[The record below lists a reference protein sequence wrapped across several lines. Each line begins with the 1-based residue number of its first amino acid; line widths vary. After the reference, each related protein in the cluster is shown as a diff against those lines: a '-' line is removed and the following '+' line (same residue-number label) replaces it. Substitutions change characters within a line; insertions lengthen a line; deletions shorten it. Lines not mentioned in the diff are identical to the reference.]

1 MRNILTISRREV
13 SAYFNSPI
21 AYIFMILFI
30 FILSFLFFVFFP
42 FFTQSNPDLR
52 HFFVWFPWVL
62 SIFIPAVTMRLWS
75 EERRS
80 GTIELLMTWPLQA
93 WEIVIGKYLAG
104 LFVIAVSL
112 ALTFFVPL
120 TLSSVISDGVGGSGI
135 EWGVIFTSYLGAL
148 LISSVYVALGSWAST
163 LTSNQIVSLLVAI
176 SLSFVMAGIGSPPVV
191 KFLNDLLGGIGNI
204 RIGNLIG
211 WFGTDSHFREF
222 SKGLINPVGLIYGF
236 SLTVFFLVLNN
247 LFVEG
252 RKF

>member
-42 FFTQSNPDLR
+42 FFSQTNPDLR
-52 HFFVWFPWVL
+52 NFFFWFPWVL

-80 GTIELLMTWPLQA
+80 GTIELLLTWPLQA
-93 WEIVIGKYLAG
+93 WEIVVGKYLAG

-112 ALTFFVPL
+112 ILTLVVPL
-120 TLSSVISDGVGGSGI
+120 SLSSSVSSL
-135 EWGVIFTSYLGAL
+135 EWGVVFTSYLGAL
-148 LISSVYVALGSWAST
+148 LISSVYIALGSWAST
-163 LTSNQIVSLLVAI
+163 LTNNQIVSLLIAI
-176 SLSFVMAGIGSPPVV
+176 AFSLVMVGIGYPPVV
-191 KFLNDLLGGIGNI
+191 KFLNALPGLGNF
-204 RIGNLIG
+204 IG

>member
-1 MRNILTISRREV
+1 MRNILTIFRREV
-13 SAYFNSPI
+13 AAYFNSPI
-21 AYIFMILFI
+21 AYIFIIMFV
-30 FILSFLFFVFFP
+30 FILAFLFFVFFP

-112 ALTFFVPL
+112 ALTLFVPL
-120 TLSSVISDGVGGSGI
+120 TLSSVTSI

-148 LISSVYVALGSWAST
+148 QISSVYVALGSWAST

-176 SLSFVMAGIGSPPVV
+176 ALSFVMAGIGSPPVV

>member
-13 SAYFNSPI
+13 AAYFNSPI

-42 FFTQSNPDLR
+42 FFSQTNPDLR
-52 HFFVWFPWVL
+52 NFFFWFPWVL

-80 GTIELLMTWPLQA
+80 GTIELLLTWPLQA
-93 WEIVIGKYLAG
+93 WEVVVGKYLAG
-104 LFVIAVSL
+104 LFVIAISL
-112 ALTFFVPL
+112 IL
-120 TLSSVISDGVGGSGI
+120 TLVVPMSLSSSVSSL

-148 LISSVYVALGSWAST
+148 LISSVYIALGSWAST
-163 LTSNQIVSLLVAI
+163 LTNNQIVSLLIAI
-176 SLSFVMAGIGSPPVV
+176 AFSLVMVGIGYPPVV
-191 KFLNDLLGGIGNI
+191 KFLNALPGLGNF
-204 RIGNLIG
+204 IG

>member
-1 MRNILTISRREV
+1 MRNISTIFRREV
-13 SAYFNSPI
+13 AAYFNSPI

-42 FFTQSNPDLR
+42 FFSQTNPDLR
-52 HFFVWFPWVL
+52 NFFFWFPWVL

-80 GTIELLMTWPLQA
+80 GTIALLMTWPLQA
-93 WEIVIGKYLAG
+93 WEVVVGKYLAG
-104 LFVIAVSL
+104 LFVIAISL
-112 ALTFFVPL
+112 ILTLVVPMS
-120 TLSSVISDGVGGSGI
+120 LSSVTSL
-135 EWGVIFTSYLGAL
+135 EWGVVFTSYLGAL
-148 LISSVYVALGSWAST
+148 LISSVYIALGSWAST
-163 LTSNQIVSLLVAI
+163 LTNNQIVSLLIAI
-176 SLSFVMAGIGSPPVV
+176 AFSLVMVGIGYPPVV
-191 KFLNDLLGGIGNI
+191 KFLNALPGLGNF
-204 RIGNLIG
+204 IG

>member
-13 SAYFNSPI
+13 AAYFNSPI

-42 FFTQSNPDLR
+42 FFSQTNPDLR
-52 HFFVWFPWVL
+52 NFFFWFPWVL

-80 GTIELLMTWPLQA
+80 GTIELLLTWPLQA
-93 WEIVIGKYLAG
+93 WEVVVGKYLAG

-112 ALTFFVPL
+112 IL
-120 TLSSVISDGVGGSGI
+120 TLVVPISLSSSVSSL
-135 EWGVIFTSYLGAL
+135 EWGVVFTSYLGAL
-148 LISSVYVALGSWAST
+148 LISSVYIALGSWAST
-163 LTSNQIVSLLVAI
+163 LTNNQIVSLLIAI
-176 SLSFVMAGIGSPPVV
+176 AFSLVMVGIGYPPVV
-191 KFLNDLLGGIGNI
+191 KFLNALPGLGNF
-204 RIGNLIG
+204 IG

>member
-13 SAYFNSPI
+13 AAYFNSPI

-42 FFTQSNPDLR
+42 FFSQTNPDLR
-52 HFFVWFPWVL
+52 NFFFWFPWVL

-80 GTIELLMTWPLQA
+80 GTIELLLTWPLQA
-93 WEIVIGKYLAG
+93 WEIVVGKYLAG

-112 ALTFFVPL
+112 ILTLFVPMS
-120 TLSSVISDGVGGSGI
+120 LSSSVSSL
-135 EWGVIFTSYLGAL
+135 EWGVVFTSYLGAL
-148 LISSVYVALGSWAST
+148 LISSVYIALGSWAST
-163 LTSNQIVSLLVAI
+163 LTNNQIVSLLIAI
-176 SLSFVMAGIGSPPVV
+176 AFSLVMVGIGYPPVV
-191 KFLNDLLGGIGNI
+191 KFLNALPGLGNFIS
-204 RIGNLIG
+204 

>member
-13 SAYFNSPI
+13 AAYFNSPI

-42 FFTQSNPDLR
+42 FFSQTNPDLR
-52 HFFVWFPWVL
+52 NFFFWFPWVL

-80 GTIELLMTWPLQA
+80 GTIELLLTWPLQA
-93 WEIVIGKYLAG
+93 WEIVVGKYLAG

-112 ALTFFVPL
+112 ILTLVVPL
-120 TLSSVISDGVGGSGI
+120 SLSSSVSSL
-135 EWGVIFTSYLGAL
+135 EWGVVFTSYLGAL
-148 LISSVYVALGSWAST
+148 LISSVYIALGSWAST
-163 LTSNQIVSLLVAI
+163 LTNNQIVSLLIAI
-176 SLSFVMAGIGSPPVV
+176 AFSLVMVGIGYPPVV
-191 KFLNDLLGGIGNI
+191 KFLNALPGLGNF
-204 RIGNLIG
+204 IG

>member
-42 FFTQSNPDLR
+42 FFSQTNPDLR
-52 HFFVWFPWVL
+52 NFFFWFPWVL

-93 WEIVIGKYLAG
+93 WEVVVGKYLAG
-104 LFVIAVSL
+104 LFVIAISL
-112 ALTFFVPL
+112 ILTLVVPMS
-120 TLSSVISDGVGGSGI
+120 LSSVTSL
-135 EWGVIFTSYLGAL
+135 EWGVVFTSYLGAL
-148 LISSVYVALGSWAST
+148 LISSVYIALGAWAST
-163 LTSNQIVSLLVAI
+163 LTNNQIVSLLIAI
-176 SLSFVMAGIGSPPVV
+176 AFSLVMVGIGYPPVV
-191 KFLNDLLGGIGNI
+191 KFLNALPGLGNF
-204 RIGNLIG
+204 IG

>member
-42 FFTQSNPDLR
+42 FFSQTNPDLR
-52 HFFVWFPWVL
+52 NFFFWFPWVL

-93 WEIVIGKYLAG
+93 WEVVVGKYLAG
-104 LFVIAVSL
+104 LFVIAISL
-112 ALTFFVPL
+112 IL
-120 TLSSVISDGVGGSGI
+120 TLVVPISLSSSVSSL
-135 EWGVIFTSYLGAL
+135 EWGVVFTSYLGAL
-148 LISSVYVALGSWAST
+148 LISSVYIALGSWAST
-163 LTSNQIVSLLVAI
+163 LTNNQIVSLLIAI
-176 SLSFVMAGIGSPPVV
+176 AFSLVMVGIGYPPVV
-191 KFLNDLLGGIGNI
+191 KFLNALPGLGNF
-204 RIGNLIG
+204 IG

>member
-13 SAYFNSPI
+13 AAYFNSPI

-42 FFTQSNPDLR
+42 FFSQTNPDLR
-52 HFFVWFPWVL
+52 NFFFWFPWVL

-93 WEIVIGKYLAG
+93 WEVVVGKYLAG
-104 LFVIAVSL
+104 LFVIAISL
-112 ALTFFVPL
+112 IL
-120 TLSSVISDGVGGSGI
+120 TLVVPMSLSSSVSSL

-148 LISSVYVALGSWAST
+148 LISSVYIALGSWAST
-163 LTSNQIVSLLVAI
+163 LTNNQIVSLLIAI
-176 SLSFVMAGIGSPPVV
+176 AFSLVMVGIGYPPVV
-191 KFLNDLLGGIGNI
+191 KFLNALPGLGNF
-204 RIGNLIG
+204 IG

>member
-42 FFTQSNPDLR
+42 FFSQTNPDLR
-52 HFFVWFPWVL
+52 NFFFWFPWVL

-93 WEIVIGKYLAG
+93 WEVVVGKYLAG
-104 LFVIAVSL
+104 LFVIAISL
-112 ALTFFVPL
+112 ILTLVVPMS
-120 TLSSVISDGVGGSGI
+120 LSSVTSL
-135 EWGVIFTSYLGAL
+135 EWGVVFTSYLGAL
-148 LISSVYVALGSWAST
+148 LISSVYIALGAWAST
-163 LTSNQIVSLLVAI
+163 LTNNQIVSLLIAI
-176 SLSFVMAGIGSPPVV
+176 AFSLVMVGIGYPPVV
-191 KFLNDLLGGIGNI
+191 KFLNALPGLGNF
-204 RIGNLIG
+204 IG

-236 SLTVFFLVLNN
+236 SLTVFFLVLNK

>member
-1 MRNILTISRREV
+1 MRNILTIYRREV
-13 SAYFNSPI
+13 ASYFNSPI
-21 AYIFMILFI
+21 AYIFIILFI
-30 FILSFLFFVFFP
+30 FILGFLFFVFFP
-42 FFTQSNPDLR
+42 FFSQSNPDLR
-52 HFFVWFPWVL
+52 NFFFWFPWVL

-93 WEIVIGKYLAG
+93 WEVVVGKYLAG

-112 ALTFFVPL
+112 ALTLVVPL
-120 TLSSVISDGVGGSGI
+120 SLGSVTSI
-135 EWGVIFTSYLGAL
+135 EWGIVFTSYLGAL
-148 LISSVYVALGSWAST
+148 LISSVYIALGAWAST

-176 SLSFVMAGIGSPPVV
+176 AFSLVMVGIGSPPVV
-191 KFLNDLLGGIGNI
+191 KFLNGVEGLGNF
-204 RIGNLIG
+204 IG

-222 SKGLINPVGLIYGF
+222 SKGLVNPVGLIYGF

>member
-1 MRNILTISRREV
+1 MRNILTIFRREV

-42 FFTQSNPDLR
+42 FFSQTNPDLR
-52 HFFVWFPWVL
+52 NFFFWFPWVL

-80 GTIELLMTWPLQA
+80 GTIELLLTWPLQA
-93 WEIVIGKYLAG
+93 WEVVVGKYLAG
-104 LFVIAVSL
+104 LFVIAISL
-112 ALTFFVPL
+112 IL
-120 TLSSVISDGVGGSGI
+120 TLVVPMSLSSSVSSL

-148 LISSVYVALGSWAST
+148 LISSVYIALGSWAST
-163 LTSNQIVSLLVAI
+163 LTNNQIVSLLIAI
-176 SLSFVMAGIGSPPVV
+176 AFSLVMVGIGYPPVV
-191 KFLNDLLGGIGNI
+191 KFLNALPGLGNF
-204 RIGNLIG
+204 IG

>member
-1 MRNILTISRREV
+1 MRNILTIFRREV
-13 SAYFNSPI
+13 AAYFNSPM
-21 AYIFMILFI
+21 AYIFIILFI
-30 FILSFLFFVFFP
+30 FILAFLFFVFFP
-42 FFTQSNPDLR
+42 FFSQANPDLR
-52 HFFVWFPWVL
+52 NFFFWFPWVL

-93 WEIVIGKYLAG
+93 WEVVVGKYLAG
-104 LFVIAVSL
+104 LFVISISL
-112 ALTFFVPL
+112 ALTLFVPL
-120 TLSSVISDGVGGSGI
+120 TLSLVTTSI

-163 LTSNQIVSLLVAI
+163 LTNNQIVSLLIAI
-176 SLSFVMAGIGSPPVV
+176 AFSLLMVGIGYPPVM
-191 KFLNDLLGGIGNI
+191 KFLNDLMGVGEF
-204 RIGNLIG
+204 IG
-211 WFGTDSHFREF
+211 WVGADFQFREF
-222 SKGLINPVGLIYGF
+222 TKGLINPVGLIYAF

>member
-42 FFTQSNPDLR
+42 FFSQTNPDLR
-52 HFFVWFPWVL
+52 NFFFWFPWVL

-93 WEIVIGKYLAG
+93 WEVVVGKYLAG
-104 LFVIAVSL
+104 LFVIAISL
-112 ALTFFVPL
+112 ILTLVVPMS
-120 TLSSVISDGVGGSGI
+120 LSSVTSL
-135 EWGVIFTSYLGAL
+135 EWGVVFTSYLGAL
-148 LISSVYVALGSWAST
+148 LISSVYIALGAWAST
-163 LTSNQIVSLLVAI
+163 LANNQIVSLLIAI
-176 SLSFVMAGIGSPPVV
+176 AFSLVMVGIGYPPVV
-191 KFLNDLLGGIGNI
+191 KFLNALPGLGNF
-204 RIGNLIG
+204 IG

>member
-13 SAYFNSPI
+13 AAYFNSPI

-42 FFTQSNPDLR
+42 FFSQTNPDLR
-52 HFFVWFPWVL
+52 NFFFWFPWVL

-93 WEIVIGKYLAG
+93 WEVVVGKYLAG

-112 ALTFFVPL
+112 ILTLFVPMS
-120 TLSSVISDGVGGSGI
+120 LSSSVSSL
-135 EWGVIFTSYLGAL
+135 EWGVVFTSYLGAL
-148 LISSVYVALGSWAST
+148 LISSVYIALGSWAST
-163 LTSNQIVSLLVAI
+163 LTNNQIVSLLIAI
-176 SLSFVMAGIGSPPVV
+176 AFSLVMVGIGYPPVV
-191 KFLNDLLGGIGNI
+191 KFLNALPGLGNF
-204 RIGNLIG
+204 IG

>member
-13 SAYFNSPI
+13 AAYFNSPI

-42 FFTQSNPDLR
+42 FFSQTNPDLR
-52 HFFVWFPWVL
+52 NFFFWFPWVL

-80 GTIELLMTWPLQA
+80 GTIELLLTWPLQA
-93 WEIVIGKYLAG
+93 WEVVVGKYLAG
-104 LFVIAVSL
+104 LFVIAISL
-112 ALTFFVPL
+112 IL
-120 TLSSVISDGVGGSGI
+120 TLVVPISLSSSVSSLD
-135 EWGVIFTSYLGAL
+135 WGVIFTSYLGAL
-148 LISSVYVALGSWAST
+148 LISSVYIALGSWAST
-163 LTSNQIVSLLVAI
+163 LTNNQIVSLLIAI
-176 SLSFVMAGIGSPPVV
+176 AFSLVMVGIGYPPVV
-191 KFLNDLLGGIGNI
+191 KFLNGLPGLGNF
-204 RIGNLIG
+204 IG

>member
-13 SAYFNSPI
+13 AAYFNSPI

-42 FFTQSNPDLR
+42 FFSQTNPDLR
-52 HFFVWFPWVL
+52 NFFFWFPWVL

-93 WEIVIGKYLAG
+93 WEVVVGKYLAG
-104 LFVIAVSL
+104 LFVIAISL
-112 ALTFFVPL
+112 ILTLVVPMS
-120 TLSSVISDGVGGSGI
+120 LSSVTSL
-135 EWGVIFTSYLGAL
+135 EWGVVFTSYLGAL
-148 LISSVYVALGSWAST
+148 LISSVYIALGSWAST
-163 LTSNQIVSLLVAI
+163 LTNNQIVSLLIAI
-176 SLSFVMAGIGSPPVV
+176 AFSLVMVGIGYPPVV
-191 KFLNDLLGGIGNI
+191 KFLNALPGLGNF
-204 RIGNLIG
+204 IG

-236 SLTVFFLVLNN
+236 SLTVFFLVLNT

>member
-1 MRNILTISRREV
+1 MRNILTIARREV
-13 SAYFNSPI
+13 AAYFNSPI

-42 FFTQSNPDLR
+42 FFSQTNPDLR
-52 HFFVWFPWVL
+52 NFFFWFPWVL

-80 GTIELLMTWPLQA
+80 GTIELLLTWPLQA
-93 WEIVIGKYLAG
+93 WEIVVGKYLAG

-112 ALTFFVPL
+112 IL
-120 TLSSVISDGVGGSGI
+120 TLVVPISLSSSVSSL
-135 EWGVIFTSYLGAL
+135 EWGVVFTSYLGAL
-148 LISSVYVALGSWAST
+148 LISSVYIALGSWAST
-163 LTSNQIVSLLVAI
+163 LTNNQIVSLLIAI
-176 SLSFVMAGIGSPPVV
+176 AFSLVMVGIGYPPVV
-191 KFLNDLLGGIGNI
+191 KFLNALPGLGNF
-204 RIGNLIG
+204 IG

>member
-13 SAYFNSPI
+13 AAYFNSPI

-42 FFTQSNPDLR
+42 FFSQTNPDLR
-52 HFFVWFPWVL
+52 NFFFWFPWVL

-80 GTIELLMTWPLQA
+80 GTIELLLTWPLQA
-93 WEIVIGKYLAG
+93 WEIVVGKYLAG
-104 LFVIAVSL
+104 LFVIAISL
-112 ALTFFVPL
+112 IL
-120 TLSSVISDGVGGSGI
+120 TLVVPISLSSSVSSL
-135 EWGVIFTSYLGAL
+135 EWGVVFTSYLGAL
-148 LISSVYVALGSWAST
+148 LISSVYIALGSWAST
-163 LTSNQIVSLLVAI
+163 LTNNQIVSLLIAI
-176 SLSFVMAGIGSPPVV
+176 AFSLVMVGIGYPPVV
-191 KFLNDLLGGIGNI
+191 KFLNALPGLGNF
-204 RIGNLIG
+204 IG
-211 WFGTDSHFREF
+211 WCGTDSHFREF

>member
-13 SAYFNSPI
+13 AAYFNSPI

-42 FFTQSNPDLR
+42 FFSQTNPDLR
-52 HFFVWFPWVL
+52 NFFFWFPWVL

-80 GTIELLMTWPLQA
+80 GTIELLLTWPLQA
-93 WEIVIGKYLAG
+93 WEIVVGKYLAG
-104 LFVIAVSL
+104 LFVIAISL
-112 ALTFFVPL
+112 IL
-120 TLSSVISDGVGGSGI
+120 TLVVPISLSSSVSSL
-135 EWGVIFTSYLGAL
+135 EWGVVFTSYLGAL
-148 LISSVYVALGSWAST
+148 LISSVYIALGSWAST
-163 LTSNQIVSLLVAI
+163 LTNNQIVSLLIAI
-176 SLSFVMAGIGSPPVV
+176 AFSLVMVGIGYPPVV
-191 KFLNDLLGGIGNI
+191 KFLNALPGLGNF
-204 RIGNLIG
+204 IG

>member
-13 SAYFNSPI
+13 AAYFNSPI

-42 FFTQSNPDLR
+42 FFSQTNPDLR
-52 HFFVWFPWVL
+52 NFFFWFPWVL

-93 WEIVIGKYLAG
+93 WEVVVGKYLAG
-104 LFVIAVSL
+104 LFVIAISL
-112 ALTFFVPL
+112 ILTLVVPMS
-120 TLSSVISDGVGGSGI
+120 LSSVTSL
-135 EWGVIFTSYLGAL
+135 EWGVVFTSYLGAL
-148 LISSVYVALGSWAST
+148 LISSVYIALGAWAST
-163 LTSNQIVSLLVAI
+163 LANNQIVSLLIAI
-176 SLSFVMAGIGSPPVV
+176 AFSLVMVGIGYPPVV
-191 KFLNDLLGGIGNI
+191 KFLNALPGLGNF
-204 RIGNLIG
+204 IG

>member
-1 MRNILTISRREV
+1 M
-13 SAYFNSPI
+13 
-21 AYIFMILFI
+21 
-30 FILSFLFFVFFP
+30 
-42 FFTQSNPDLR
+42 
-52 HFFVWFPWVL
+52 
-62 SIFIPAVTMRLWS
+62 
-75 EERRS
+75 
-80 GTIELLMTWPLQA
+80 
-93 WEIVIGKYLAG
+93 
-104 LFVIAVSL
+104 
-112 ALTFFVPL
+112 PL
-120 TLSSVISDGVGGSGI
+120 TLSSVTSI

-176 SLSFVMAGIGSPPVV
+176 ALSFVMAGIGSPPVV

>member
-13 SAYFNSPI
+13 AAYFNSPI

-42 FFTQSNPDLR
+42 FFSQTNPDLR
-52 HFFVWFPWVL
+52 NFFFWFPWVL

-80 GTIELLMTWPLQA
+80 GTIELLLTWPLQA
-93 WEIVIGKYLAG
+93 WEVVVGKYLAG
-104 LFVIAVSL
+104 LFVIAISL
-112 ALTFFVPL
+112 IL
-120 TLSSVISDGVGGSGI
+120 TLVVPISLSSSVSSL
-135 EWGVIFTSYLGAL
+135 EWGVVFTSYLGAL
-148 LISSVYVALGSWAST
+148 LISSVYIALGSWAST
-163 LTSNQIVSLLVAI
+163 LTNNQIVSLLIAI
-176 SLSFVMAGIGSPPVV
+176 AFSLVMVGIGYPPVV
-191 KFLNDLLGGIGNI
+191 KFLNALPGLGNF
-204 RIGNLIG
+204 IG

-236 SLTVFFLVLNN
+236 SLTDFFLVLNN

>member
-1 MRNILTISRREV
+1 MRNISTIFRREV

-42 FFTQSNPDLR
+42 FFSQTNPDLR
-52 HFFVWFPWVL
+52 NFFFWFPWVL

-93 WEIVIGKYLAG
+93 WEVVVGKYLAG
-104 LFVIAVSL
+104 LFVIAISL
-112 ALTFFVPL
+112 ILTLVVPMS
-120 TLSSVISDGVGGSGI
+120 LSSVTSL
-135 EWGVIFTSYLGAL
+135 EWGVVFTSYLGAL
-148 LISSVYVALGSWAST
+148 LISSVYIALGSWAST
-163 LTSNQIVSLLVAI
+163 LTNNQIVSLLIAI
-176 SLSFVMAGIGSPPVV
+176 AFSLVMVGIGYPPVV
-191 KFLNDLLGGIGNI
+191 KFLNALPGLGNF
-204 RIGNLIG
+204 IG

>member
-13 SAYFNSPI
+13 AAYFNSPI

-42 FFTQSNPDLR
+42 FFSQTNPDLR
-52 HFFVWFPWVL
+52 NFFFWFPWVL

-80 GTIELLMTWPLQA
+80 GTIELLLTWPLQA
-93 WEIVIGKYLAG
+93 WEVVVGKYLAG
-104 LFVIAVSL
+104 LFVIAISL
-112 ALTFFVPL
+112 ILTLVVPMS
-120 TLSSVISDGVGGSGI
+120 LSSVTSL
-135 EWGVIFTSYLGAL
+135 EWGVVFTSYLGAL
-148 LISSVYVALGSWAST
+148 LISSVYIALGSWAST
-163 LTSNQIVSLLVAI
+163 LTNNQIVSLLIAI
-176 SLSFVMAGIGSPPVV
+176 AFSLVMVGIGYPPVV
-191 KFLNDLLGGIGNI
+191 KFLNALPGLGNF
-204 RIGNLIG
+204 IG

>member
-42 FFTQSNPDLR
+42 FFSQTNPDLR
-52 HFFVWFPWVL
+52 NFFFWFPWVL

-80 GTIELLMTWPLQA
+80 GTIELLLTWPLQG
-93 WEIVIGKYLAG
+93 WEVVVGKYLAG
-104 LFVIAVSL
+104 LFVL
-112 ALTFFVPL
+112 AISL
-120 TLSSVISDGVGGSGI
+120 TLTLVVPMSLSLVTSLD
-135 EWGVIFTSYLGAL
+135 WGVVFTSYLGAL
-148 LISSVYVALGSWAST
+148 LISSVYIALGAWAST
-163 LTSNQIVSLLVAI
+163 LTNNQIVSLLIAI
-176 SLSFVMAGIGSPPVV
+176 AFSLVMVGIGYPPVV
-191 KFLNDLLGGIGNI
+191 KFLNVLPGLGNF
-204 RIGNLIG
+204 IG

>member
-1 MRNILTISRREV
+1 MA
-13 SAYFNSPI
+13 AYFNSPI

-42 FFTQSNPDLR
+42 FFSQTNPDLR
-52 HFFVWFPWVL
+52 NFFFWFPWVL

-80 GTIELLMTWPLQA
+80 GTIELLLTWPLQA
-93 WEIVIGKYLAG
+93 WEVVVGKYLAG
-104 LFVIAVSL
+104 LFVIAISL
-112 ALTFFVPL
+112 IL
-120 TLSSVISDGVGGSGI
+120 TLVVPISLSSSVSSL
-135 EWGVIFTSYLGAL
+135 EWGVVFTSYLGAL
-148 LISSVYVALGSWAST
+148 LISSVYIALGSWAST
-163 LTSNQIVSLLVAI
+163 LTNNQIVSLLIAI
-176 SLSFVMAGIGSPPVV
+176 AFSLVMVGIGYPPVV
-191 KFLNDLLGGIGNI
+191 KFLNALPGLGNF
-204 RIGNLIG
+204 IG

>member
-13 SAYFNSPI
+13 AAYFNSPI

-42 FFTQSNPDLR
+42 FFSQTNPDLR
-52 HFFVWFPWVL
+52 NFFFWFPWVL

-93 WEIVIGKYLAG
+93 WEVVVGKYLAG
-104 LFVIAVSL
+104 LFVIAISL
-112 ALTFFVPL
+112 ILTLVVPMS
-120 TLSSVISDGVGGSGI
+120 LSSVTSL
-135 EWGVIFTSYLGAL
+135 EWGVVFTSYLGAL
-148 LISSVYVALGSWAST
+148 LISSVYIALGSWAST
-163 LTSNQIVSLLVAI
+163 LTNNQIVSLLIAI
-176 SLSFVMAGIGSPPVV
+176 AFSLVMVGIGYPPVV
-191 KFLNDLLGGIGNI
+191 KFLNALPGLGNF
-204 RIGNLIG
+204 IG

>member
-13 SAYFNSPI
+13 AAYFNSPI

-42 FFTQSNPDLR
+42 FFSQTNPDLR
-52 HFFVWFPWVL
+52 NFFFWFPWVL

-80 GTIELLMTWPLQA
+80 GTIELLLTWPLQA
-93 WEIVIGKYLAG
+93 WEVVVGKYLAG
-104 LFVIAVSL
+104 LFVIAISL
-112 ALTFFVPL
+112 IL
-120 TLSSVISDGVGGSGI
+120 TLVVPISLSSSVSSLD
-135 EWGVIFTSYLGAL
+135 WGVVFTSYLGAL
-148 LISSVYVALGSWAST
+148 LISSVYIALGSWAST
-163 LTSNQIVSLLVAI
+163 LTNNQIVSLLIAI
-176 SLSFVMAGIGSPPVV
+176 AFSLVMVGIGYPPVV
-191 KFLNDLLGGIGNI
+191 KFLNALPGLGNF
-204 RIGNLIG
+204 IG

>member
-42 FFTQSNPDLR
+42 FFSQTNPDLR
-52 HFFVWFPWVL
+52 NFFFWFPWVL

-93 WEIVIGKYLAG
+93 WEVVVGKYLAG
-104 LFVIAVSL
+104 LFVIAISL
-112 ALTFFVPL
+112 ILTLVVPMS
-120 TLSSVISDGVGGSGI
+120 LSSVTSL
-135 EWGVIFTSYLGAL
+135 EWGVVFTSYLGAL
-148 LISSVYVALGSWAST
+148 LISSVYIALGAWAST
-163 LTSNQIVSLLVAI
+163 LTNNQIVSLLIAI
-176 SLSFVMAGIGSPPVV
+176 AFSLVMVGIGYPPVV
-191 KFLNDLLGGIGNI
+191 KFLNALPGLGNF
-204 RIGNLIG
+204 IG

-236 SLTVFFLVLNN
+236 SLTVFFPGAEQPV
-247 LFVEG
+247 
-252 RKF
+252 R

>member
-42 FFTQSNPDLR
+42 FFSQTNPDLR
-52 HFFVWFPWVL
+52 NFFFWFPWVL

-80 GTIELLMTWPLQA
+80 GTIELLLTWPLQA
-93 WEIVIGKYLAG
+93 WEVVVGKYLAG
-104 LFVIAVSL
+104 LFVIAISL
-112 ALTFFVPL
+112 ILTLVVPMS
-120 TLSSVISDGVGGSGI
+120 LSSVTSL
-135 EWGVIFTSYLGAL
+135 EWGVVFTSYLGAL
-148 LISSVYVALGSWAST
+148 LISSVYIALGSWAST
-163 LTSNQIVSLLVAI
+163 LTNNQIVSLLIAI
-176 SLSFVMAGIGSPPVV
+176 AFSLVMVGIGYPPVV
-191 KFLNDLLGGIGNI
+191 KFLNALPGLGNF
-204 RIGNLIG
+204 IG

-236 SLTVFFLVLNN
+236 SLTAFFLVLNN